1 MGVRSE
7 GGAHYLMVL
16 VDDRS
21 RYTWAYFLKNK
32 SDALGCFKDWMVEV
46 ERFTER
52 KVKVICSDNGGEYT
66 GKEFEDHL
74 RLLGIEHQTTVP
86 YSSQQNG
93 VAERSNRTI
102 VERTIALPYS
112 ERLPSPTGLR

>member
-7 GGAHYLMVL
+7 GGAQNLIVL

-32 SDALGCFKDWMVEV
+32 SDALVCFKYWIARV

-52 KVKVICSDNGGEYT
+52 KAKVVGSDNGGEYT
-66 GKEFEDHL
+66 SKEFKDY
-74 RLLGIEHQTTVP
+74 LLSLGMEQQPTAP
-86 YSSQQNG
+86 YSPQ
-93 VAERSNRTI
+93 
-102 VERTIALPYS
+102 
-112 ERLPSPTGLR
+112 